1 MQADQSRLMK
11 RVWQFGAHFIPKSI
25 LYDAFKSSVRGF
37 NRLSIAQFFL
47 ELKKVVPSALFEE
60 KKTVQGYADLP
71 GRPMSIRFKSL
82 RSCRAAWET
91 DHGSIWQDMDEED
104 DDEDLVVY
112 GPQWVVDEATDPT
125 YTAGRY
131 TDVSDLL

>member
-11 RVWQFGAHFIPKSI
+11 RVWHFGSHFIPKSI
-25 LYDAFKSSVRGF
+25 LYDAFKHSVRGF
-37 NRLSIAQFFL
+37 NRLSIARFFL

-82 RSCRAAWET
+82 RSCRAA
-91 DHGSIWQDMDEED
+91 
-104 DDEDLVVY
+104 
-112 GPQWVVDEATDPT
+112 
-125 YTAGRY
+125 R
-131 TDVSDLL
+131 